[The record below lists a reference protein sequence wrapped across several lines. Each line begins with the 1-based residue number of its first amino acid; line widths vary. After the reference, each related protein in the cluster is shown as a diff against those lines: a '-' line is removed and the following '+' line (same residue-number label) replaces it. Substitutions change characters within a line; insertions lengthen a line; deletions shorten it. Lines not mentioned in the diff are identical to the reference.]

1 MTEFAPYEAL
11 LAHRFALLASS
22 DDGDWLDVRHRARK
36 TQQRRAAVLAAA
48 VVAAIAVA
56 APALGVH
63 RVIVNW
69 FQAGPASERTQ
80 LATPAPEW
88 TDPDVILASLA
99 GPFSLD
105 ASRPPFVCP
114 RLRPSVELAFG
125 MWGGPGTSL
134 QREQF
139 ALVGSW
145 GADRYGGYA
154 IFGAATP
161 TKAYRD
167 PACARSSSPPD
178 AGSDGLAQVY
188 RFRKAGNNAYFVGAD
203 GDRLIGEL
211 LHPRTVSALH
221 VREPSAVGFT
231 CVTTGRVIV
240 RLKDVKE
247 GARSV
252 GTELRVFDSR
262 KLLGVAVVRK
272 SGASYFRVASSCA
285 QR

>member
-1 MTEFAPYEAL
+1 MSQFADYESL
-11 LAHRFALLASS
+11 LAQRFAQLATPES
-22 DDGDWLDVRHRARK
+22 GDWLDVRRRARK
-36 TQQRRAAVLAAA
+36 TRRRRAALLAAAVLAT
-48 VVAAIAVA
+48 IAVA

-63 RVIVNW
+63 RLIVDW

-80 LATPAPEW
+80 LAAPAPEW
-88 TDPDVILASLA
+88 MDPDVILSSLA
-99 GPFSLD
+99 GPVAFD

-114 RLRPSVELAFG
+114 RLRPAVELAFG

-167 PACARSSSPPD
+167 PACARSSMPSG
-178 AGSDGLAQVY
+178 AGSGGLAQVY
-188 RFRKAGNNAYFVGAD
+188 RYRKAGNNAYFVGAD
-203 GDRLIGEL
+203 GDRIIGEL
-211 LHPRTVSALH
+211 LHPRTISALH

-252 GTELRVFDSR
+252 GTEMRVFDAR

-272 SGASYFRVASSCA
+272 SGASYFRVAGSCT
-285 QR
+285 QT